1 MRRGTETGA
10 TGIAV
15 ADTRTTGA
23 GATRGATGATP
34 GMTAPLAAIA
44 SSAMTVRPGSP
55 VTRADRMPES
65 SDLDLVLALEREL
78 QTPACRSD
86 PARLEELLAPE
97 YIEFGASGQVWSRTE
112 IIAEL
117 AGEDG
122 GVIEVHD
129 LEAREVSDDVVLVLW
144 RSRMADRQA
153 LRSSLWHREPSGW
166 RLVHHQGTPTG

>member
-1 MRRGTETGA
+1 
-10 TGIAV
+10 
-15 ADTRTTGA
+15 
-23 GATRGATGATP
+23 
-34 GMTAPLAAIA
+34 
-44 SSAMTVRPGSP
+44 
-55 VTRADRMPES
+55 MPES

-86 PARLEELLAPE
+86 AARLEELLAPE
-97 YIEFGASGQVWSRTE
+97 FTEFGASGQVWSRTE

-117 AGEDG
+117 AGEDE

-129 LEAREVSDDVVLVLW
+129 LEARAVADDVVLVLW